1 MSSPVTEFELT
12 VAGYARL
19 FGGQLDD
26 EVRSV
31 LRDGVGDPPEGD
43 WAAVFAYAR
52 YRDGTVEK
60 VTIFTSEAGYAQRLA
75 GAAGGR
81 IPLPMATLQQRFPKV
96 HPGWVIDNGEL
107 PPGAGDGEHPRG
119 PAKPVPA
126 RTGPRRSRPV
136 GRRRRAGLPCVIA
149 GAGRHCGPSTAPAAH
164 RRAWPC
170 RHSGY
175 RRPPVAAV
183 HTRSPARPGTAP

>member
-1 MSSPVTEFELT
+1 MSSPLADFELT

-31 LRDGVGDPPEGD
+31 LRDGVGDSAEGD

-52 YRDGTVEK
+52 YPDGTVEK

-75 GAAGGR
+75 GRAGGR

-96 HPGWVIDNGEL
+96 HPGWVIDNGDE
-107 PPGAGDGEHPRG
+107 PPGPAGGQDAE
-119 PAKPVPA
+119 PAVPA
-126 RTGPRRSRPV
+126 HS
-136 GRRRRAGLPCVIA
+136 AQA
-149 GAGRHCGPSTAPAAH
+149 APAQPRAADARASRRHARARH
-164 RRAWPC
+164 RL
-170 RHSGY
+170 
-175 RRPPVAAV
+175 RR
-183 HTRSPARPGTAP
+183 G